1 MKKNKERYQTEKTKR
16 LNKINKKL
24 SVKSNTIFWLTAYS
38 TSLVTT
44 IIMKGILN
52 TSNLLTIGIS
62 AVLVGVIG
70 SLINK
75 KFKGNYQEN
84 EKLIDYLNIQEEFET
99 LDEKEQDKVKQLAKD
114 KELVDAVQYIS
125 DLSFNEERIALLKD
139 VVLNPSIMQFVNK
152 TDDKDCFE
160 KITEYNF
167 NKEQLEKE
175 TEKAFE
181 IGTKSK
187 QLVKEMK
194 ATVNEFEDLL
204 RNN

>member
-16 LNKINKKL
+16 QNKINKKL
-24 SVKSNTIFWLTAYS
+24 SVKSNTIFRLTAYS